1 MKFAVITWL
10 VQMLKNKAANIFLAW
25 IILSMIYLAVVTLTG
40 VLISNSSSKEWLE
53 SVDNVVTVQ
62 VSDPNA
68 KSEVDDDSTRLETIV
83 KKLRITAGINKIKIL
98 DEEQTLGLL
107 NNWLSQDILND
118 INLPALIEVKL
129 SNSINK
135 EQISQKIRSL
145 TTGVSI
151 DDHSRWKQKLMLLI
165 DTIENIGWMI
175 FILVLIVCST
185 SIIFAIAMTITN
197 NSEVINLIDLMG
209 GGSSFIARVFQK
221 QVLLVMGPSALIGS
235 FAAALTLFILNDY
248 LGTLLQGILPGSIS
262 SLGAKLDFWEWSLI
276 ASTPLVYIFL
286 SLIIVRVSVVA
297 FLSKLK

>member
-1 MKFAVITWL
+1 
-10 VQMLKNKAANIFLAW
+10 MLKNRAANIFLAW
-25 IILSMIYLAVVTLTG
+25 IILSMIYLAVVTLTA

-53 SVDNVVTVQ
+53 AVDNVITVQ
-62 VSDPNA
+62 VSDPNS
-68 KSEVDDDSTRLETIV
+68 KSKADNSTTRLEAIV
-83 KKLRITAGINKIKIL
+83 KKLRITAGINKIEIF
-98 DEEQTLGLL
+98 DEEKTSGLL
-107 NNWLSQDILND
+107 SNWLSQDILND

-129 SNSINK
+129 SNPINK

-145 TTGVSI
+145 TPGVSV

-165 DTIENIGWMI
+165 NTIENIGWII

-197 NSEVINLIDLMG
+197 NSEVIDLIDLMG

-221 QVLLVMGPSALIGS
+221 QVLFVMGPSALIGS

-248 LGTLLQGILPGSIS
+248 LGTLLQGILPVSIS
-262 SLGAKLDFWEWSLI
+262 NLGAKLDFWEWSLI
-276 ASTPLVYIFL
+276 ASTPLVFIFL

>member
-1 MKFAVITWL
+1 
-10 VQMLKNKAANIFLAW
+10 MLKNRAANIFLAW
-25 IILSMIYLAVVTLTG
+25 IILSMIYLAVVTLTA

-53 SVDNVVTVQ
+53 AVDNVITVQ
-62 VSDPNA
+62 VSDPNS
-68 KSEVDDDSTRLETIV
+68 KSKADNSTTRLEAIV
-83 KKLRITAGINKIKIL
+83 KKLRITAGINKIEIF
-98 DEEQTLGLL
+98 DEEKTSGLL
-107 NNWLSQDILND
+107 SNWLSQDILND

-129 SNSINK
+129 SNPINK

-145 TTGVSI
+145 TPGVSV

-165 DTIENIGWMI
+165 NTIENIGWII

-197 NSEVINLIDLMG
+197 NSEVINLIDLIG

-248 LGTLLQGILPGSIS
+248 LGTLLQGILPVSIS
-262 SLGAKLDFWEWSLI
+262 NLGAKLDFWEWSLI
-276 ASTPLVYIFL
+276 ASTPLVFIFL

>member
-1 MKFAVITWL
+1 
-10 VQMLKNKAANIFLAW
+10 MLKNRAANIFLAW
-25 IILSMIYLAVVTLTG
+25 IILSMIYLAVVTLTA

-53 SVDNVVTVQ
+53 AVDNVITVQ
-62 VSDPNA
+62 VSDPNS
-68 KSEVDDDSTRLETIV
+68 KSKADNSTTRLEALV
-83 KKLRITAGINKIKIL
+83 KKLRITAGINKIEIF
-98 DEEQTLGLL
+98 DEEKTSGLL
-107 NNWLSQDILND
+107 SNWLSQDILND

-129 SNSINK
+129 SNPINK

-145 TTGVSI
+145 TPGVSI

-165 DTIENIGWMI
+165 NTIENIGWII

-197 NSEVINLIDLMG
+197 NSEVIDLIDLMG

-221 QVLLVMGPSALIGS
+221 QVLFVMGPSALIGS

-248 LGTLLQGILPGSIS
+248 LGTLLQGILPVSIS
-262 SLGAKLDFWEWSLI
+262 NLGAKLDFWEWSLI
-276 ASTPLVYIFL
+276 ASTPLVFIFL